1 MPRLDGLES
10 IGHLLNLPHPPRIL
24 MLTTFHEDES
34 VRVAL
39 RATVL
44 ALELDGELDLY
55 RGRGE
60 G

>member
-1 MPRLDGLES
+1 
-10 IGHLLNLPHPPRIL
+10 

-34 VRVAL
+34 VRLAP

-44 ALELDGELDLY
+44 ALELDGQLDLY

>member
-1 MPRLDGLES
+1 
-10 IGHLLNLPHPPRIL
+10 